1 MNYIPAMDRID
12 PNSDHGADHAASPLL
27 GPGDPPPFEI
37 LNEHGKSPLILVC
50 DHAANAIPKALDN
63 LGLPEAELTRHIAWD
78 NGAAPVTRLLSKR
91 FAAPAVFSGY
101 SRLVIDCNRVPG
113 HETSVAQE
121 SDGTIVPG
129 NLHLTAAEIASREA
143 EIFRPYHGAIAGVV
157 KRRREAGVAPA
168 VLAIHS
174 FTDEMAGVWRPWEIS
189 VLWGMDPRIA
199 RPLIDRLDAMDGLT
213 VGDNQPYSGR
223 EHYGYSIEAH
233 ASAAGLPNALI
244 ELRED
249 QVRDQDGIRR
259 MARLLGD
266 ALAPILDDP
275 SLYRVERFE

>member
-1 MNYIPAMDRID
+1 MRPYIEIMDETIEQT
-12 PNSDHGADHAASPLL
+12 GPLL
-27 GPGDPPPFEI
+27 GPGDRPPFEI
-37 LNEHGKSPLILVC
+37 VNEHGKAPLVLLC
-50 DHAANAIPKALDN
+50 DHASNAIPKALDN
-63 LGLPEAELTRHIAWD
+63 LGLAETELTRHIAWD
-78 NGAAPVTRLLSKR
+78 NGAAPVARLLSKR
-91 FAAPAVFSGY
+91 FDAPAVLSGY

-129 NLHLTAAEIASREA
+129 NLHLRAEEIARREA
-143 EIFRPYHGAIAGVV
+143 EIFRPYHHAAAGVV
-157 KRRREAGVAPA
+157 KRFRDAGTAPA
-168 VLAIHS
+168 VVAVHS

-189 VLWGMDPRIA
+189 VLWGHDPRIA
-199 RPLIDRLDAMDGLT
+199 RPLIDGLGAMDGLT

-249 QVRDQDGIRR
+249 QVRDDSGIKR